1 MRAPSAHSRPSLVRA
16 ARPIAAAVEDLAMI
30 SIRHERPGDVAAR
43 ENLLDLC
50 FGEAR
55 FQKSSERLR
64 EGRRPAE
71 GLAFVAVDRDRVVGS
86 VRLWHVDAGGRPAL
100 LLGPLA
106 VDPACRGRG
115 IGAALMR
122 RALRSAARAGH
133 AAVVLVGD
141 APYYARFGFSAAKT
155 GALAM
160 PGPFERHRLLA
171 RELAPG
177 ALDGA
182 TGTILAAG
190 PRRAGERPPVAG
202 RLARAA

>member
-1 MRAPSAHSRPSLVRA
+1 MV
-16 ARPIAAAVEDLAMI
+16 

-64 EGRRPAE
+64 EGRRPAD
-71 GLAFVAVDRDRVVGS
+71 GLAFVAVDDGRVVGT

-115 IGAALMR
+115 IGAVLMR

-133 AAVVLVGD
+133 AAVVLMGD
-141 APYYARFGFSAAKT
+141 APYYARFGFSTAKT

-160 PGPFERHRLLA
+160 PGAFERHRLLA
-171 RELAPG
+171 WELAPG
-177 ALDGA
+177 ALDGVA
-182 TGTILAAG
+182 GAILAAG
-190 PRRAGERPPVAG
+190 PRRPGEGPATAEP
-202 RLARAA
+202 LARAA